1 MLRLEFKT
9 KMNNKTDE
17 KEICCS
23 ILRHGNVKVKKEQS
37 GWTASSECFN
47 TELMY
52 ILTGFSAAMLTKYP
66 FDS

>member
-1 MLRLEFKT
+1 MKKKYVAVFSDMATLKQ
-9 KMNNKTDE
+9 
-17 KEICCS
+17 
-23 ILRHGNVKVKKEQS
+23 KKEQS